1 MRRRNPDPRI
11 HKGALDHKHRSAALI
26 GILALVLAACGSPVA
41 ATPSAT
47 EAATPSATEAAT
59 PSASPS
65 AEESESAEPSEEATA
80 EEVRVRLESSNFDPS
95 ELTIPAG
102 TTVLF
107 LNADSYTHTVT
118 EGTGGQAVDDPVVD
132 REIAQNRSVRVTFD
146 EPGTYDITCKIHPSM
161 QLTITVEG

>member
-1 MRRRNPDPRI
+1 M
-11 HKGALDHKHRSAALI
+11 HRSAALI
-26 GILALVLAACGSPVA
+26 GILALVLAACASPA
-41 ATPSAT
+41 ASPSAT
-47 EAATPSATEAAT
+47 EPPTPSATEAAT

-102 TTVLF
+102 TTILF

-118 EGTGGQAVDDPVVD
+118 EGTGGQAVDDPIVD
-132 REIAQNRSVRVTFD
+132 REIAQNRSVRVTFE
-146 EPGTYDITCKIHPSM
+146 EPGTYDITCEIHPSM
-161 QLTITVEG
+161 QLTVTVEG

>member
-1 MRRRNPDPRI
+1 M
-11 HKGALDHKHRSAALI
+11 HRSAALI
-26 GILALVLAACGSPVA
+26 GILALVLAACASPA
-41 ATPSAT
+41 AAPSAT
-47 EAATPSATEAAT
+47 EPPTPSATEAAT

-95 ELTIPAG
+95 ELTITAG

-161 QLTITVEG
+161 KLTITVEG

>member
-1 MRRRNPDPRI
+1 M
-11 HKGALDHKHRSAALI
+11 HRSAALI
-26 GILALVLAACGSPVA
+26 GILALVLAACASPA
-41 ATPSAT
+41 ASPLAT
-47 EAATPSATEAAT
+47 EPPTPSATEAAT

-118 EGTGGQAVDDPVVD
+118 EGTGGQAVDDPIVD
-132 REIAQNRSVRVTFD
+132 REIAQNRSVRVTFE
-146 EPGTYDITCKIHPSM
+146 EPGTYDITCEIHPSM
-161 QLTITVEG
+161 QLTVTVEG

>member
-1 MRRRNPDPRI
+1 M
-11 HKGALDHKHRSAALI
+11 HRSAALI
-26 GILALVLAACGSPVA
+26 GILALVLAACASPA
-41 ATPSAT
+41 ASPLAT
-47 EAATPSATEAAT
+47 EPPTPSATEAAT

-118 EGTGGQAVDDPVVD
+118 EGTGGQAVDDPIVD

-146 EPGTYDITCKIHPSM
+146 EPGTYDITCEIHPSM
-161 QLTITVEG
+161 QLTVTVEG

>member
-1 MRRRNPDPRI
+1 M
-11 HKGALDHKHRSAALI
+11 HRSAALI
-26 GILALVLAACGSPVA
+26 GILALVLAACASPA
-41 ATPSAT
+41 ASPSAT
-47 EAATPSATEAAT
+47 EPPTPSATEAAT

-118 EGTGGQAVDDPVVD
+118 EGTGGQAVDDPIVD

-146 EPGTYDITCKIHPSM
+146 EPGTYDITCEIHPSM
-161 QLTITVEG
+161 QLTVTVEG

>member
-1 MRRRNPDPRI
+1 M
-11 HKGALDHKHRSAALI
+11 HRSAALI
-26 GILALVLAACGSPVA
+26 GILALVLAACASPA
-41 ATPSAT
+41 AAPSATEPPTPSAT
-47 EAATPSATEAAT
+47 EPPT

-95 ELTIPAG
+95 ELTITAG

-118 EGTGGQAVDDPVVD
+118 EGTGGQAVDDPIVD
-132 REIAQNRSVRVTFD
+132 REIAENRSVRVTFD

-161 QLTITVEG
+161 QLTVTVEG

>member
-1 MRRRNPDPRI
+1 M
-11 HKGALDHKHRSAALI
+11 HRSAALI
-26 GILALVLAACGSPVA
+26 GILALVLAACASPA
-41 ATPSAT
+41 AAPSAT
-47 EAATPSATEAAT
+47 EPPTPSATEAAT

-95 ELTIPAG
+95 ELTIPSG